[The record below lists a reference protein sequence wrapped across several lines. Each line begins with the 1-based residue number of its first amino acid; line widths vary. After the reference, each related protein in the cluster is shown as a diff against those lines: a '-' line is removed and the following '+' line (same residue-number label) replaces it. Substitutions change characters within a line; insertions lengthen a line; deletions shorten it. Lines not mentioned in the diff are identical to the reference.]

1 MKLQLE
7 KVKELIKKSTEDE
20 SQKDLYLG
28 QAIGIID
35 SMLLSST
42 QSSEGSFTISDMVW
56 KHVEKPTTDSMM
68 DAVQRHK
75 ELHQELSRDAITKQ
89 NTQFEQLK

>member
-42 QSSEGSFTISDMVW
+42 QSSEGSLPIPDMVW

-75 ELHQELSRDAITKQ
+75 DIHSKLSKDSISNK

>member
-35 SMLLSST
+35 SMLISST
-42 QSSEGSFTISDMVW
+42 QSSEGSLPIPDMVR

-75 ELHQELSRDAITKQ
+75 ELHQELSRDSITKQ

>member
-28 QAIGIID
+28 QAIRIID
-35 SMLLSST
+35 SMLISST
-42 QSSEGSFTISDMVW
+42 QSSEGSLPIPDMVW

-75 ELHQELSRDAITKQ
+75 ELHQELSRDSITKQ